1 MITFAD
7 ALDVVSQL
15 PIEQQEELIDIIKRR
30 NAEARRRQ
38 ILEECREGLAEYR
51 SGNLKPQTAEEVITD
66 LRSYLDGSE
75 ADSVIS

>member
-51 SGNLKPQTAEEVITD
+51 SGVLKPQTVEEIMAE
-66 LRSYLDGSE
+66 LRSDLE
-75 ADSVIS
+75 NPEI

>member
-38 ILEECREGLAEYR
+38 ILEECREGLSEYR
-51 SGNLKPQTAEEVITD
+51 SGNLKPQTAEEVIAD
-66 LRSYLDGSE
+66 LRSYLESPE
-75 ADSVIS
+75 L